1 MSTNFE
7 SIRNIAVVGHSG
19 EGKTTLV
26 EAMLYNGG
34 VIDRMG
40 KVLDGTTVSDYDDLE
55 KAKKMSIY
63 TSVSNLTWKN
73 VKINLLDLPGYYDFE
88 GERNEGLRAAGGAL
102 LVIGANGVLPIGAES
117 IVDYCLKLGKPLIIF
132 INGMD
137 KENADY
143 LGTMQALKTKYSG
156 KLAPIQIPIMEGG
169 KMQGCINALQEKAY
183 LFKDT
188 GPEEIAIPG
197 DMADQVEEMKAQ
209 LMETAAEN
217 DEALLD
223 KYFETGELTREE
235 TIRGIRLGIAS
246 VNTIPVMAGSAL
258 TNRGVI
264 NLLNEIVTYMPL
276 ARERLNTMVEDLD
289 KGTVYSLHT
298 EADAPFAAQVFKTV
312 IDPFSG
318 KLSYLKSFRGVLK
331 SGSTVW
337 NPNTETEERIGQ
349 IYALRGKKMEAV
361 DQLAAGDIGAVNKLN
376 DTNTGDTLCDIN
388 AKVKFSP
395 IYFPKPTLYMS
406 VAAEKKG
413 EEDKVFAG
421 LAKLKEEDYT
431 FSIEK
436 NPESGE
442 MVIGGQGDIQL
453 ELLAKKVK
461 ARYGVDMK
469 LSETKIAYR
478 ETIRGTTEAEGKHK
492 KQSGGHGQYGHC
504 KIRFSP
510 SEEEFVFEEEVVGG
524 AVPKNYF
531 PAVEKGL
538 RESMEHGPL
547 AGYPVTGLKAVLY
560 DGSYHDVDSNELSFK
575 MAASIAFKEGLKN
588 AKPVLLEPIYSLKIA
603 VPADYLGDVMG
614 DINKRRG
621 RIMGTDTEG
630 DRAIIT
636 AEVPLAE
643 IKTYTMELRSL
654 TRGSGKFVSEFLGYE
669 DVPPMLVD
677 KIIADAQKQKE

>member
-1 MSTNFE
+1 MSNNGE
-7 SIRNIAVVGHSG
+7 NIRNIAVVGHSG

-26 EAMLYNGG
+26 EAMLFNGG
-34 VIDRMG
+34 AIDRMG
-40 KVLDGTTVSDYDDLE
+40 KVTDGTTVSDFDDLE

-63 TSVSNLTWKN
+63 TSCSHLTWKG
-73 VKINLLDLPGYYDFE
+73 VKVNLLDLPGYYDFE

-102 LVIGANGVLPIGAES
+102 LVIGANGVIPIGAES

-143 LGTMQALKTKYSG
+143 LGTVQALKAKYAG
-156 KLAPIQIPIMEGG
+156 KLAPIQIPIMENG
-169 KMQGCINALQEKAY
+169 KMQGCINALQERAY
-183 LFKDT
+183 LFKEG
-188 GPEEIAIPG
+188 GPQEIAIPEN
-197 DMADQVEEMKAQ
+197 MKDQVEEMKAS

-217 DEALLD
+217 DEILLD
-223 KYFETGELTREE
+223 KYFETGDLTREE
-235 TIRGIRLGIAS
+235 TIRGIRIGIAS

-264 NLLNEIVTYMPL
+264 NLLNEIVTYMPQ
-276 ARERLNTMVEDLD
+276 ASERMNTMAEDLNND
-289 KGTVYSLHT
+289 GKVISLHT
-298 EADAPFAAQVFKTV
+298 DANEPFAAQVFKTV
-312 IDPFSG
+312 IDPYSG

-349 IYALRGKKMEAV
+349 IYVLRGKKMEAV
-361 DQLAAGDIGAVNKLN
+361 DQLETGDIGAVNKLN
-376 DTNTGDTLCDIN
+376 NTNTGDTLCDPN
-388 AKVKFSP
+388 AKVKLSA
-395 IYFPKPTLYMS
+395 IYFPKPTLFMS
-406 VAAEKKG
+406 VSAEKKG

-436 NPESGE
+436 NAETGE
-442 MVIGGQGDIQL
+442 MVIGGQGDIQI

-469 LSETKIAYR
+469 LSEPKIAYR
-478 ETIRGTTEAEGKHK
+478 ETIRGKAEAEGKHK
-492 KQSGGHGQYGHC
+492 KQSGGHGQYGHV

-510 SEEEFVFEEEVVGG
+510 SEEEFIFEEEVVGG

-538 RESMEHGPL
+538 RECMAEGPL

-575 MAASIAFKEGLKN
+575 MAAAIAYKEGLKN

-603 VPADYLGDVMG
+603 IPADYLGDVMG

-630 DRAIIT
+630 DRSIIT

-677 KIIADAQKQKE
+677 KIIAEAQKA

>member
-1 MSTNFE
+1 MGFNFE
-7 SIRNIAVVGHSG
+7 SIRNIAVVGHGG

-26 EAMLYNGG
+26 EAMLYNAGA
-34 VIDRMG
+34 IDRMG
-40 KVLDGTTVSDYDDLE
+40 KVADGTTISDYDDLE
-55 KAKKMSIY
+55 KAKGMSIY
-63 TSVSNLTWKN
+63 TSASHLYWKG
-73 VKINLLDLPGYYDFE
+73 VKVNLLDLPGYYDFE
-88 GERNEGLRAAGGAL
+88 GERASGLRAAGGAL
-102 LVIGANGVLPIGAES
+102 LVIGANGVIPIGAEA
-117 IVDYCLKLGKPLIIF
+117 IVDHCLKLGKPLIIF

-137 KENADY
+137 KDNADY
-143 LGTMQALKTKYSG
+143 FGTVQALRAKYAG

-188 GPEEIAIPG
+188 GPQEIDIPA
-197 DMADQVEEMKAQ
+197 DMVDQVEEMKAS

-223 KYFETGELTREE
+223 KFFEEGALTREE
-235 TIRGIRLGIAS
+235 TIKGIRLGIAS

-276 ARERLNTMVEDLD
+276 ARERLNTMVEDESG
-289 KGTVYSLHT
+289 KVYSLRT

-312 IDPFSG
+312 IDPYSG
-318 KLSYLKSFRGVLK
+318 KLSYLKSFRGILK

-349 IYALRGKKMEAV
+349 IYVLKGKKMEAV
-361 DQLAAGDIGAVNKLN
+361 DQLAAGDIGAVNKLGN
-376 DTNTGDTLCDIN
+376 TNTGDTLCDLN
-388 AKVKFSP
+388 AKVKFTP
-395 IYFPKPTLYMS
+395 IHFPKPTLFMS

-421 LAKLKEEDYT
+421 IAKLKEEDYT

-436 NPESGE
+436 NPETGE

-453 ELLAKKVK
+453 ELIAKKVK

-469 LSETKIAYR
+469 LSEPKIAYR
-478 ETIRGTTEAEGKHK
+478 ETIRGTAEAEGKHK
-492 KQSGGHGQYGHC
+492 KQSGGHGQYGHV

-510 SEEEFVFEEEVVGG
+510 CEEEFVFEEEVVGG

-538 RESMEHGPL
+538 RECMAEGPL

-575 MAASIAFKEGLKN
+575 MAASIAYKEGLKN
-588 AKPVLLEPIYSLKIA
+588 AKPVLLEPIYRLKIA
-603 VPADYLGDVMG
+603 VPSDYLGDVMG

-630 DRAIIT
+630 ESSIIT

-669 DVPPMLVD
+669 DVPPMFVD
-677 KIIADAQKQKE
+677 KIVAEAKKD